1 MTLSGCV
8 TGSSEVSISIDIL
21 LRSLTH
27 DWLEY
32 SIVTILTMA
41 DNTDEVA
48 CFSNDDND
56 DEEETFRMKMRRAE
70 ALARARRKAMESSD
84 EDDEEDDGDDSPATN
99 TTTSSKDSNRTPTSS
114 ITFDNHCSQPSW
126 SQEHFMELMRRQIP
140 EDQFMQLMRKA
151 TTTTTGGTTT
161 NIYAQQAHIYETA
174 SPEMTQL
181 EKETLPFT
189 PRVDDQAYNLRMYQD
204 FLRSQMSKTS
214 TSTTSSKASKT
225 GSSSNGTCG
234 TMQSVVEQA
243 EVAVGMRD
251 KPCKR
256 KMKRQAAAEAKKKAR
271 DEKAKRR
278 ADEKAAKEAEAER
291 LVTVRTE
298 IDALLDK
305 FQSDHY
311 ACIEV
316 HEEKKPKTGG
326 GVNDDTD
333 YAVAKWFVTR
343 RGKPNEK
350 RYDFLDFNHQQLR
363 KLAGKCGIKAYGTL
377 STWNCRVQ
385 IAAFVRA
392 GTMYKEHGIA
402 NPFTTGQ
409 EKRLNTYMRIVNVC
423 FLPNMVQRFV
433 DLNDSKKRQDFE
445 SSGGGDPIKSFFV
458 EASNTCNDPSMNHIL
473 SRIAG
478 AEEDGDPHLYDWTAA
493 GDFNLN
499 DFDPQTYLTC
509 QSKAYDLLKSRELA
523 LAGMRKSG
531 THDSDFW
538 NFCSNPHY
546 LKWRSAGQPIPAQA
560 VYYCHQYCLQYP
572 AIDGKFADKLAENM
586 KSDSNIPMSGEAGQH
601 SSYRDRKLTKGE
613 KELMAKM
620 ENVLQQQKESA
631 ERTYKQREEYIDLQK
646 EESAKTSERET
657 WKEYLLLSKDFKA
670 MKSEN
675 DPDNI
680 CMLRN
685 LAKRLRKLEIAL
697 NIDVADTIT
706 GGFLAE

>member
-1 MTLSGCV
+1 MTG
-8 TGSSEVSISIDIL
+8 
-21 LRSLTH
+21 
-27 DWLEY
+27 
-32 SIVTILTMA
+32 
-41 DNTDEVA
+41 DNTDEVT
-48 CFSNDDND
+48 CFSDND
-56 DEEETFRMKMRRAE
+56 DDEQGGRKEEEAFARKMRRAE
-70 ALARARRKAMESSD
+70 ALARAKRRNALESSD
-84 EDDEEDDGDDSPATN
+84 DEDDDDDDDDSPAT
-99 TTTSSKDSNRTPTSS
+99 TTISSKDTNRTPTSS
-114 ITFDNHCSQPSW
+114 ITFEHHCSQPTW
-126 SQEHFMELMRRQIP
+126 SQEHFMEM
-140 EDQFMQLMRKA
+140 MRKQRPEWYGPKEPPRP
-151 TTTTTGGTTT
+151 TTTT
-161 NIYAQQAHIYETA
+161 NIYAQQVHIYETA
-174 SPEMTQL
+174 TPSPEMTQV
-181 EKETLPFT
+181 EKEPLPFT
-189 PRVDDQAYNLRMYQD
+189 PRADDQAYNLKMYQE
-204 FLRSQMSKTS
+204 FLRSQMSKPTS
-214 TSTTSSKASKT
+214 NVSSKAT
-225 GSSSNGTCG
+225 NAV
-234 TMQSVVEQA
+234 QSVVEQA
-243 EVAVGMRD
+243 EVAVGLRE

-291 LVTVRTE
+291 LLTVRRE
-298 IDALLDK
+298 IDSLLDK
-305 FQSDHY
+305 FTSDHY
-311 ACIEV
+311 TCIEV
-316 HEEKKPKTGG
+316 HEEKKPRTGG
-326 GVNDDTD
+326 SGVNGNDDTD
-333 YAVAKWFVTR
+333 YSVAKWFVTR

-350 RYDFLDFNHQQLR
+350 RYDLLDFNHQQLR

-445 SSGGGDPIKSFFV
+445 LSGGGDPIKSFFV

-473 SRIAG
+473 SRVAG
-478 AEEDGDPHLYDWTAA
+478 AEEDGDPHLYDWNAA

-509 QSKAYDLLKSRELA
+509 QSKAYDMLKSRELA